1 MSLRFVFG
9 ASGAGKSTYLQK
21 DMIEKSM
28 ADTKK
33 QFTFLVPDQF
43 TMQVQKDIVSMH
55 PNKGIMNID
64 VLSFGRLYYRVMEEV
79 GKKEQLLLDD
89 TGKNL
94 ILRHLALDM
103 EEELPVIGRSMRK
116 VGYIHEVKSVISEFM
131 QYSISP
137 KDVEKIMQ
145 TAKDKPVLRGKLADV
160 KKLYEAFL
168 QYLGDKYLTTEE
180 TLDQL
185 AMALPSSEHFRG
197 SVVALDGFTGF
208 TPVQNR
214 VIRALLQICEEV
226 IVVITKD
233 GESDLF
239 DLSRKT
245 IASLEKM
252 AKEENV
258 ARGKDFVLEGKPVT
272 RLRKTRE
279 LAFLEENIFRNYG
292 VVYAPHLP
300 GTSRLEKNDAAGTN
314 SQNGNAG
321 AAGTEN
327 IGASGN
333 AFDVVNMGENG
344 LAKQAGNA
352 GEIGFFV
359 ADTPREEMRKV
370 CLEIRK
376 LIKEHQYSYRDI
388 AVVCGDLE
396 QYGVYGR
403 EMFSLYGIPAFVDN
417 NRKLLLNPF
426 TEFLKGG
433 LQVILKDY
441 SYESIM
447 HFLKSG
453 FTGISTDEID
463 LLENYLLA
471 LGIRGKNRWGRKFV
485 RYPAYMKKDLD
496 ALEAVDKIRRKVL
509 DILEPVRKIEK
520 LATADAK
527 TEAVYQFI
535 VKNQVFERLEQQR
548 EEFEKRGDYA
558 REKEYGQLYSYVM
571 QLLEQMASLLKGEE
585 VSLEEYIRIL
595 EAGLTELSI
604 GVLPQGV
611 DYVLLGD
618 IERSRLGNI
627 KALFFVG
634 CNDGII
640 PKTNAGGGII
650 SDFDREFL
658 LEEGYELS
666 PSPRQK
672 MQMQRLYLYM
682 NMTKPKE
689 HLYLSYARMDG
700 EGKSLRPSYLIDMVK
715 DMFPGRKLEDFSE
728 ANAWDRICGTK
739 DAEGYL
745 ADMLRLYADDMLS
758 PEEEANFY
766 ALYHHLRSVDKEL
779 VNSLTDAAFYQYEP
793 KRLGKAV
800 CRQIYGAVLATSIS
814 KLEQYAACAYAHF
827 LEYGMHLKENE
838 RYAFEAMDMG
848 NIFHR
853 VLQLF
858 SLKLKEKQMDW
869 RTFDEEDGR
878 MLLQEILQNVTADY
892 RESVLYQNGETT
904 YGIMRMQRI
913 LERTILQLQY
923 QIKKGGFVPDAV
935 EVEFKNVISLK
946 DWRIKASLDEEE
958 TEKLEIRGK
967 IDRLDTC
974 RKGNKLYVKV
984 VDYKSGE
991 KKIDLL
997 QLYQGTQLQLVIYL
1011 DQAVQKV
1018 KEKLQQSDEASDVE
1032 VVPAAMFYYPVTDPM
1047 RDESTKKAAENNLD
1061 LWLRKKLRQSGLY
1074 REDDEIIQMLDEEN
1088 GAARAGQKESLSYS
1102 SDVIYCERNKDGTLS
1117 KRGNDAISAA
1127 DLSTVMGYA
1136 NWKVAEL
1143 GNDIWSGNKAIAP
1156 RSKENCSYCNFREI
1170 CEFDMQIR
1178 GFRKPEEQKMQKED
1192 VLAAMEEILEK
1203 NRSDDVTLVNK
1214 QEE

>member
-1 MSLRFVFG
+1 MSLRFVIG

-28 ADTKK
+28 AEPKK

-43 TMQVQKDIVSMH
+43 TMQVQKDIVCMH

-79 GKKEQLLLDD
+79 GKKEQILLDD

-103 EEELPVIGRSMRK
+103 EEQLPIIGRSMRK

-131 QYSISP
+131 QYNISP

-145 TAKDKPVLRGKLADV
+145 TAKDKPVLRGKLADL

-180 TLDQL
+180 TMDQL
-185 AMALPSSEHFRG
+185 AMALPSSKHFRG
-197 SVVALDGFTGF
+197 SAVVLDGFTGF

-214 VIRALLQICEEV
+214 VIRTLLQICEEV
-226 IVVITKD
+226 IVVMTKD

-239 DLSRKT
+239 DLSRRT
-245 IASLEKM
+245 MASLEKM

-258 ARGKDFVLEGKPVT
+258 TRGRDIVLGEKPVA

-292 VVYAPHLP
+292 AVYEPDLP
-300 GTSRLEKNDAAGTN
+300 GSPSLEEKQAGTD
-314 SQNGNAG
+314 SHKVT
-321 AAGTEN
+321 AGTKN
-327 IGASGN
+327 IGLCGN
-333 AFDVVNMGENG
+333 AFDAADVGEKGMAEQTGTEN
-344 LAKQAGNA
+344 
-352 GEIGFFV
+352 EIGFFV

-376 LIKEHQYSYRDI
+376 LIKEQQYSYRDI

-396 QYGVYGR
+396 QYGIYGR

-417 NRKLLLNPF
+417 NHKLLLNPF

-453 FTGISTDEID
+453 FTGISPEEID

-496 ALEAVDKIRRKVL
+496 ALEAVDAIRQKVL

-535 VKNQVFERLEQQR
+535 VKNQMFERLEQQR
-548 EEFEKRGDYA
+548 EEFAKRGDYA
-558 REKEYGQLYSYVM
+558 REKEYGQLYHYVM
-571 QLLEQMASLLKGEE
+571 QLLEQMASLLRGEE

-640 PKTNAGGGII
+640 PKANAGGGII
-650 SDFDREFL
+650 SDFDREYL

-700 EGKSLRPSYLIDMVK
+700 EGKSLRPSYLIDLVK
-715 DMFPGRKLEDFSE
+715 EMFPGKKTEDFSE
-728 ANAWDRICGTK
+728 AGTCDRICGTK

-745 ADMLRLYADDMLS
+745 AELLRLYADDML
-758 PEEEANFY
+758 PPDEEADFY
-766 ALYHHLRSVDKEL
+766 ALYHHLRSVDEEL

-814 KLEQYAACAYAHF
+814 KLEQFATCAYAHF

-848 NIFHR
+848 NIFHQ

-869 RTFDEEDGR
+869 RTFTEEDGR
-878 MLLQEILQNVTADY
+878 TLLREILQNVTADY

-913 LERTILQLQY
+913 LERTIFQLQY
-923 QIKKGGFVPDAV
+923 QIKKGGFAPDAV

-946 DWRIKASLDEEE
+946 DWRIKTALDSED
-958 TEKLEIRGK
+958 TEDMEIRGK

-1018 KEKLQQSDEASDVE
+1018 KAKLPKSGEDSTLE

-1047 RDESTKKAAENNLD
+1047 RDESTREAAEKDLD

-1074 REDDEIIQMLDEEN
+1074 QEDSEIIRMLD
-1088 GAARAGQKESLSYS
+1088 AGNEVTDAGRKDSLSYS

-1143 GNDIWSGNKAIAP
+1143 GNAIRTGNKAIAP

-1170 CEFDMQIR
+1170 CEFDMQTR
-1178 GFRKPEEQKMQKED
+1178 GFRQPEEQKMNKED
-1192 VLAAMEEILEK
+1192 VLAVMGEILEK
-1203 NRSDDVTLVNK
+1203 NRSDGETMENK
-1214 QEE
+1214 PEE